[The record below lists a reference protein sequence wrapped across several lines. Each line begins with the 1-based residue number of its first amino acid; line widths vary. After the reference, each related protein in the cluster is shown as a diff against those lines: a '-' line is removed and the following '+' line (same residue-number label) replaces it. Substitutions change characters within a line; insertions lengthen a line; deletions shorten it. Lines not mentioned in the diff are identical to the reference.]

1 MYIYKCFIIILINL
15 LIAIIS
21 FILNIAEDLSK
32 RKQTVATW
40 KLIVMAMIMTRIV
53 LITIIMIM
61 INNNNDND
69 DNNNINNSNNSNENK
84 RK

>member
-1 MYIYKCFIIILINL
+1 MYIYKCFTIILINL

-40 KLIVMAMIMTRIV
+40 KLILMAMIMTRII
-53 LITIIMIM
+53 LITIIMII
-61 INNNNDND
+61 INNNNDNY
-69 DNNNINNSNNSNENK
+69 DNNNSNNNNENK